1 MPNTNTMPTAPA
13 NKGGQAAT
21 PAAKPA
27 ARTVRNAIPAPPAA
41 AQAKSRVAFGTLAKP
56 AGHRVVVYGTG
67 GIGKTTLCAALPG
80 PVAFIDLDGSLPV
93 LGPRLEE
100 QGLAGNIVPV
110 EGVSDWGTLMA
121 ALDADG
127 WDAVKTVVVD
137 TATKAEALALA
148 WTLKTKPT
156 DKGQYVTSVEGY
168 GFGKGYVLVAET
180 FNGLLARLDRHA
192 RAGRNVVLVCHEC
205 TATVPNP
212 EGEDWLRYEP
222 RLQNPPSGKASIRL
236 TVKEWCDHL
245 LFIGYDVDV
254 KNGVARGGGTKTL
267 YAGER
272 PHCISKNRTTTDAY
286 ALDGAFDWNCIPKE
300 HNPPPPPEC
309 AAAGATR
316 NDRRKRKWQ
325 GTSRTA
331 RTRPRAS
338 RQASTAT
345 GTAT

>member
-1 MPNTNTMPTAPA
+1 MSTMPTMPTAAPA
-13 NKGGQAAT
+13 APASAT
-21 PAAKPA
+21 PPAAKPA
-27 ARTVRNAIPAPPAA
+27 ARTIKNAMPPPPSAGT
-41 AQAKSRVAFGTLAKP
+41 AKAKVAFGSLAKP

-80 PVAFIDLDGSLPV
+80 PVAFIDLDGSLAV
-93 LGPRLEE
+93 LSARLTE
-100 QGLAGNIVPV
+100 QGLSQNIVPV
-110 EGVSDWGTLMA
+110 EGVTDWQSLMS

-127 WDAVKTVVVD
+127 WDAVKTIVVD

-148 WTLKTKPT
+148 HTLKTKPT
-156 DKGQYVTSVEGY
+156 DKGQYVNSIEGY

-180 FNGLLARLDRHA
+180 FNGLLTRLDRHA

-254 KNGVARGGGTKTL
+254 KNGVAKGGGTKTI
-267 YAGER
+267 YASER
-272 PHCISKNRTTTDAY
+272 PHCMAKSRTTDGSY
-286 ALDGAFDWNCIPKE
+286 PLDGNFNWGEIIK
-300 HNPPPPPEC
+300 
-309 AAAGATR
+309 
-316 NDRRKRKWQ
+316 
-325 GTSRTA
+325 
-331 RTRPRAS
+331 
-338 RQASTAT
+338 
-345 GTAT
+345 

>member
-1 MPNTNTMPTAPA
+1 MPNMNDMPAAAPA
-13 NKGGQAAT
+13 SKGGQAAT
-21 PAAKPA
+21 PQAAEPA
-27 ARTVRNAIPAPPAA
+27 ARTIRNAIPAPPAA
-41 AQAKSRVAFGTLAKP
+41 AQAKPKVAFGTLAKP
-56 AGHRVVVYGTG
+56 AGHRIVVYGTG

-93 LGPRLEE
+93 LGPRLAE

-127 WDAVKTVVVD
+127 WDAVKTIVVD
-137 TATKAEALALA
+137 TATKAEHLALA
-148 WTLKTKPT
+148 HTLKTKPT
-156 DKGQYVTSVEGY
+156 EKGQYVASIEGY

-180 FNGLLARLDRHA
+180 FNALMARLDRHA
-192 RAGRNVVLVCHEC
+192 RAGRNVALVCHEC

-236 TVKEWCDHL
+236 AVKEWCDHL

-267 YAGER
+267 YASER
-272 PHCISKNRTTTDAY
+272 PHCMAKSRTTDGAY
-286 ALDGAFDWNCIPKE
+286 ALDGAFDWNCII
-300 HNPPPPPEC
+300 H
-309 AAAGATR
+309 
-316 NDRRKRKWQ
+316 
-325 GTSRTA
+325 
-331 RTRPRAS
+331 
-338 RQASTAT
+338 
-345 GTAT
+345 

>member
-1 MPNTNTMPTAPA
+1 MPTIESMPTAPA
-13 NKGGQAAT
+13 GAT
-21 PAAKPA
+21 AKPA
-27 ARTVRNAIPAPPAA
+27 RAVKNAIPAPPSAGGV
-41 AQAKSRVAFGTLAKP
+41 KGKVAFGSLTKA
-56 AGHRVVVYGTG
+56 AGHRLVVYGTG
-67 GIGKTTLCAALPG
+67 GIGKTTLCAALHG

-93 LGPRLEE
+93 LGARLAE
-100 QGLAGNIVPV
+100 QGLADNIVPV
-110 EGVSDWGTLMA
+110 EGVNDWGELMA

-127 WDAVKTVVVD
+127 WDAVKTIVID

-156 DKGQYVTSVEGY
+156 DKGQYVNSIEGY

-180 FNGLLARLDRHA
+180 FNGLLTRLDRHA

-254 KNGVARGGGTKTL
+254 KNGVAKGGGTKTM
-267 YAGER
+267 YTSER
-272 PHCISKNRTTTDAY
+272 PHCMAKSRTTSETY
-286 ALDGAFDWNCIPKE
+286 PLDGAFDWNSII
-300 HNPPPPPEC
+300 H
-309 AAAGATR
+309 
-316 NDRRKRKWQ
+316 
-325 GTSRTA
+325 
-331 RTRPRAS
+331 
-338 RQASTAT
+338 
-345 GTAT
+345 